1 LPLRFTRRGI
11 SVTLHLSLQPR
22 TMHDLI
28 IVGGGPVGAAAAAAL
43 SRSGLSTLVLEAR
56 PAAAPA
62 DERRSLALSQGSRLI
77 LERGGVWGARL
88 PTTSIRN
95 IHVSQRGGFGR
106 ATMSAQDVGLPA
118 LGYVVSYAALQAALA
133 HRLEACGVPTLW
145 GARVTQIDGGTES
158 ARVRYERAGIVD
170 EVAGRLVVIAD
181 GGDLAQSAAKHRMHD
196 YHQSALVANV
206 VTDRPHDNRAFER
219 FTSDGPIALLPFES
233 GYALVWTTTP
243 EHAQQLCTAAEH
255 TFLDAL
261 QSEFGNRAGRFAQL
275 RERGVYPLALR
286 VARSTQ
292 AQRVLLLGNA
302 AQTLHPVA
310 GQGLNL
316 GLRDAFELARALEAE
331 PDALSGRTFVERFR
345 SRRRLDR
352 GGSILLT
359 DGLVRVFS
367 NAFPGLSWLRGCGLT
382 ALDCLPPAKRV
393 FMGRML
399 FGA

>member
-1 LPLRFTRRGI
+1 
-11 SVTLHLSLQPR
+11 
-22 TMHDLI
+22 MHDLI

-43 SRSGLSTLVLEAR
+43 GRSGLSTLVLEAR
-56 PAAAPA
+56 PAAAPS
-62 DERRSLALSQGSRLI
+62 DDRRSLALSHGSRLI
-77 LERGGVWGARL
+77 LQRAGVWDARL
-88 PTTSIRN
+88 PNTSIRV

-106 ATMSAQDVGLPA
+106 AMMSTEDVGLPA
-118 LGYVVSYAALQAALA
+118 LGYVVSYAALQAALT

-158 ARVRYERAGIVD
+158 ARVRYERAGVGG
-170 EVAGRLVVIAD
+170 EVAGRLVVVAD
-181 GGDLAQSAAKHRMHD
+181 GGEVAQSAAQHRVYD
-196 YHQSALVANV
+196 YRQSALVGNL
-206 VTDRPHDNRAFER
+206 VTDRPHGNRAFER
-219 FTSDGPIALLPFES
+219 FTREGPIALLPFES

-243 EHAQQLCTAAEH
+243 AHAQQLHAATEH
-255 TFLDAL
+255 AFLDAL
-261 QSEFGNRAGRFAQL
+261 QGEFGTRAGRFAQL
-275 RERGVYPLALR
+275 RERAVYPLALR
-286 VARSTQ
+286 VARSTLE
-292 AQRVLLLGNA
+292 QRVLLLGNA

-316 GLRDAFELARALEAE
+316 GLRDAFALARALETE
-331 PDALSGRTFVERFR
+331 PDALRERTFVERFH

-352 GGSILLT
+352 SGSVLLT

>member
-1 LPLRFTRRGI
+1 VR
-11 SVTLHLSLQPR
+11 
-22 TMHDLI
+22 HDLI

-43 SRSGLSTLVLEAR
+43 GGSGLSTVVLEAR
-56 PAAAPA
+56 PAASS
-62 DERRSLALSQGSRLI
+62 DDRRSLALSHGSRLI
-77 LERGGVWGARL
+77 LERAGAWDATL
-88 PTTSIRN
+88 PVTSIRT

-106 ATMSAQDVGLPA
+106 ATMRAEDVGLPA

-133 HRLEACGVPTLW
+133 RRLEGCAVPTLR

-158 ARVRYERAGIVD
+158 ARVRYERAGIVG
-170 EVAGRLVVIAD
+170 ELAGALVVVAD
-181 GGDLAQSAAKHRMHD
+181 GGELAHAAAKHMVHD
-196 YHQSALVANV
+196 YRQSALVANV
-206 VTDRPHDNRAFER
+206 ATDRPHDNRAFER
-219 FTSDGPIALLPFES
+219 FTNDGPIALLPFEA

-243 EHAQQLCTAAEH
+243 GQAQELSAAAEH
-255 TFLDAL
+255 AFLDAL
-261 QSEFGNRAGRFAQL
+261 QDEFGGRAGRFVQVQGRAI
-275 RERGVYPLALR
+275 YPLALR
-286 VARSTQ
+286 VARS
-292 AQRVLLLGNA
+292 AWKQRVLLLGNA

-316 GLRDAFELARALEAE
+316 GLRDAFELARRLKAE
-331 PDALSGRTFVERFR
+331 PDALRSRAFAERFR

-352 GGSILLT
+352 GSSILLT

>member
-1 LPLRFTRRGI
+1 MLL
-11 SVTLHLSLQPR
+11 
-22 TMHDLI
+22 
-28 IVGGGPVGAAAAAAL
+28 
-43 SRSGLSTLVLEAR
+43 LEAR
-56 PAAAPA
+56 SASAS
-62 DERRSLALSQGSRLI
+62 DDRRSLALSHGSRLI
-77 LERGGVWGARL
+77 LERVGVWDARL
-88 PTTSIRN
+88 PVTSIRT

-106 ATMSAQDVGLPA
+106 ATMTAEDVGLPA

-133 HRLEACGVPTLW
+133 QRLEACAVPTLR

-158 ARVRYERAGIVD
+158 ARVRYERAGMMG

-181 GGDLAQSAAKHRMHD
+181 GGELAQSAAKQTVHD
-196 YHQSALVANV
+196 YRQSALAANV
-206 VTDRPHDNRAFER
+206 VTDQPHDNRAFER
-219 FTSDGPIALLPFES
+219 FTSGGPIALLPFEA

-243 EHAQQLCTAAEH
+243 EQAQALCAAAEH

-261 QSEFGNRAGRFAQL
+261 QGEFGGRAGRFVQAQG
-275 RERGVYPLALR
+275 RTVYPLALR
-286 VARSTQ
+286 VARSALQ
-292 AQRVLLLGNA
+292 PRVLLLGNA

-316 GLRDAFELARALEAE
+316 GLRDAFELARGLKAE
-331 PDALSGRTFVERFR
+331 PDAPRSGAFAERFR

-352 GGSILLT
+352 EGSILLT